1 MRILGPLVF
10 GAVYLAILTLGSPRP
25 GWPAVPRSD
34 HALPNPNRP
43 GFDGPAELP
52 RVYVKSSLADT
63 PAPGKTINVKQ
74 SDDLKKAIN
83 EANCGDTI
91 SLQAGAT
98 FAGFFRLPAKK
109 CDDAH
114 WIIIRTSAPDSA
126 LPPEGTRVTPCYA
139 GVASLPGRPDFHC
152 TAPKNVMAKVV
163 FDNKGSGPFTF
174 MNGASHYRFVGLEVT
189 RNTPGSIIYNL
200 FMVERDAVID
210 HIVFDRVW
218 LHGTPRDETTRG
230 IALGGSAYVAVVDSY
245 LTDFHCTAMTGA
257 CVDSQAIAGGLGDKP
272 MGPYKIVNNFMEAA
286 AETILFGGGPA
297 ALAPTDIEIR
307 RNHMFKPLAW
317 MPGNSQFVGA
327 ANGKPFIVKNLFEL
341 KNASRVLFDGNILE
355 NSWGGFSQMGFGV
368 LLTPK
373 NQADGKGGNLC
384 PECYVTDV
392 TIRNCRISHVG
403 SGFQIGNGLSGN
415 GGAPKGGSRY
425 SIHDIVVDD
434 IQDSRYGGTGAFAQ
448 ISMTP
453 TGTIPVLR
461 DVRIDHVTAFPNK
474 TMFILGGPI
483 QEPRMTNFL
492 LTNSILTGGD
502 KPIIT
507 TGGGPKV
514 VCSALPD
521 GRGFKTVMDAC
532 FSAYTFEHNVI
543 VGGGDFPKGNTV
555 VKKPSDIGFVE
566 FKDGDGGDYELNDG
580 SKFRRS
586 ASDGRDLGADTR
598 AIAKAT
604 EGVE

>member
-1 MRILGPLVF
+1 M
-10 GAVYLAILTLGSPRP
+10 
-25 GWPAVPRSD
+25 
-34 HALPNPNRP
+34 
-43 GFDGPAELP
+43 
-52 RVYVKSSLADT
+52 YVRSSLADT

-74 SDDLKKAIN
+74 GEDFRKAIN

-91 SLQAGAT
+91 ALQAGAA
-98 FAGFFRLPAKK
+98 FPGFFKLPAKK

-114 WIIIRTSAPDSA
+114 WVIIRTSTPDSA
-126 LPPEGTRVTPCYA
+126 LPPEGTRITPCYA

-152 TAPKNVMAKVV
+152 SAPKNVMAKIVYN
-163 FDNKGSGPFTF
+163 NKGSGPITF
-174 MNGASHYRFVGLEVT
+174 MNGANHYRLVGLEVT
-189 RNTPGSIIYNL
+189 RDTPGFVIYNL
-200 FMVERDAVID
+200 FMGERDGVMD
-210 HIVFDRVW
+210 HIVFDRMWV
-218 LHGTPRDETTRG
+218 HGTPQDETTRG
-230 IALGGSAYVAVVDSY
+230 IDLGGSSYIAVVDSY
-245 LTDFHCTAMTGA
+245 FTDFHCTAITGS
-257 CVDSQAIAGGLGDKP
+257 CVDSQAIAGGFGDKP

-286 AETILFGGGPA
+286 AETILFGGGSA
-297 ALAPTDIEIR
+297 KSAPTDIEIR
-307 RNHMFKPLAW
+307 RNHMFKPLTW
-317 MPGNSQFVGA
+317 MPGNSQFIGA

-341 KNASRVLFDGNILE
+341 KNGSRVLLDGNVLE

-403 SGFQIGNGLSGN
+403 SGFQIGNGLSDN

-425 SIHDIVVDD
+425 SIHDVVVDD
-434 IQDSRYGGTGAFAQ
+434 IQDSRYGGKGAFAQ

-453 TGTIPVLR
+453 NNTSVPILR
-461 DVRIDHVTAFPNK
+461 DVQIDHITAFPNK
-474 TMFILGGPI
+474 TLFILGGPI

-502 KPIIT
+502 RPIIT
-507 TGGGPKV
+507 TGGGPNV

-521 GRGFKTVMDAC
+521 GRGFRTVMDAC
-532 FSAYTFEHNVI
+532 FTAYTFQHNVI
-543 VGGGDFPKGNTV
+543 VGGRDFPKGNTV
-555 VKKPSDIGFVE
+555 LKQPSDIGFVE
-566 FKDGDGGDYELNDG
+566 FKDGNGGDYELKDG

-586 ASDGRDLGADTR
+586 ASDGKNLGADIR

-604 EGVE
+604 DGVE